1 MDTATVSPIRPQVTP
16 PLESGQ
22 FLMRKVSNL
31 RVETFDAEFEPDDE
45 FRVSWAE
52 VVDRFGTRYVQIT
65 RVERNETRLGKP
77 AIWMNDGLSWREE
90 SKLAD
95 MVWQRLQHERRPVPY
110 TAADEFDSRK
120 GEYL

>member
-1 MDTATVSPIRPQVTP
+1 MDTATVTTLRPRVTP

-31 RVETFDAEFEPDDE
+31 RIDAFDAEIEPDDE
-45 FRVSWAE
+45 FRISWTE
-52 VVDRFGTRYVQIT
+52 VVDRFGTRYVNIT
-65 RVERNETRLGKP
+65 RVERNETRPGKP
-77 AIWMNDGLSWREE
+77 EIWANDVLSWREE
-90 SKLAD
+90 WKLAD
-95 MVWQRLQHERRPVPY
+95 MVWHRLRNERRAQPW